1 MTIIPGERYPSEQLA
16 KVGDCFKAKELA
28 EKKAQDEANAKA
40 NEAKLAAE
48 KAEHMTED
56 QAKAYAYGYLFDHYL
71 TLLHTEIQR

>member
-1 MTIIPGERYPSEQLA
+1 MTTYLEDLKQRT
-16 KVGDCFKAKELA
+16 
-28 EKKAQDEANAKA
+28 DEAHR
-40 NEAKLAAE
+40 LAAE